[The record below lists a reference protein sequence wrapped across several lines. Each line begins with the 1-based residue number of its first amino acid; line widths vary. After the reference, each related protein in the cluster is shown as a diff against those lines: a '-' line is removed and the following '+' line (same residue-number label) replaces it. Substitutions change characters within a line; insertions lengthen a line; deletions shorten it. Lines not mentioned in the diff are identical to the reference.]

1 MRGQWASNQNRRKI
15 EHEKT
20 NYETQIRFCTGEP
33 LWDESGRLLDWVTD
47 EILYDETLNID
58 EPRWFSLTIPEG
70 VPNLC
75 LHIKRPWEDFW
86 YLWPITNTNGYLV
99 DGWTFLT
106 P

>member
-33 LWDESGRLLDWVTD
+33 LRDESGRLLDWVTD

-75 LHIKRPWEDFW
+75 LRIKRPWEDFW
-86 YLWPITNTNGYLV
+86 YLWPITDTNGYLV